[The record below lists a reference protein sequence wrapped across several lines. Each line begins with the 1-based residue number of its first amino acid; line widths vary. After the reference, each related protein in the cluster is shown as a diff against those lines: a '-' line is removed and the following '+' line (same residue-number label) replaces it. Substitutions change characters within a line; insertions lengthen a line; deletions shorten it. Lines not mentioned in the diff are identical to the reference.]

1 MKRMS
6 YLAGL
11 GIVVCA
17 TTLVPAGPGRAVG
30 SPPPPAPDLV
40 AVSGDGHVYTREYSR
55 LFDGHIL
62 VPDERASD
70 TFVVRNSGETS
81 GYLRIVLTAVD
92 IPNQDARDALTIS
105 VATAAHPGILRPV
118 ADARPCLTLL
128 AGPAI
133 APGQSLGV
141 TTVLAMGDLTGT
153 RGQHV
158 PIGFRLQI
166 MLSESADQNADGCP
180 LAASPPTVPGDDL
193 AKTGLT
199 GVDGAAVAATA
210 LIAVGSALA
219 VWFNRRRA
227 RQKKNGGN
235 HG

>member
-11 GIVVCA
+11 GIAVCA
-17 TTLVPAGPGRAVG
+17 MTLVPAGPGRAVG
-30 SPPPPAPDLV
+30 SPPSPDLV
-40 AVSGDGHVYTREYSR
+40 AVSGDGHMYSREYSR

-62 VPDERASD
+62 VPDERASG
-70 TFVVRNSGETS
+70 TFVVRNNGETS
-81 GYLRIVLTAVD
+81 GYLRIVLTAVE
-92 IPNQDARDALTIS
+92 IPNQDALDALTIS
-105 VATAAHPGILRPV
+105 VATAAHPGILLPV

-128 AGPAI
+128 AGPTI

-141 TTVLAMGDLTGT
+141 TTVLAMVDLTGT
-153 RGQHV
+153 RGQRV
-158 PIGFRLQI
+158 PIDFRLQI
-166 MLSESADQNADGCP
+166 VLSDSADQNADGCP
-180 LAASPPTVPGDDL
+180 LAGSSPTVPDDDL

-199 GVDGAAVAATA
+199 GVGGAAVAATA

-219 VWFNRRRA
+219 LWFDRRRA
-227 RQKKNGGN
+227 RQKRNGGN